1 VKSVRLVKDKRT
13 GRRKGFGFI
22 EISAEDETTFIDKLN
37 ESEFMERNIIVRPA
51 NEKQH

>member
-1 VKSVRLVKDKRT
+1 V
-13 GRRKGFGFI
+13 FI
-22 EISAEDETTFIDKLN
+22 EKLN